1 MSSSSVCIYFFRVE
15 TSTSLPL
22 LYFILKTIGCNQ
34 QIKYQYGN
42 QKLSSV
48 SSTFCR
54 TVSIL
59 INNTVINIFI
69 VDLLY
74 GFCIFLDQ
82 EHCVISPTI
91 CSTSG
96 TQCY

>member
-1 MSSSSVCIYFFRVE
+1 MSSSSVWIYFFRVE

-22 LYFILKTIGCNQ
+22 LYFILKTIGFNQ

-54 TVSIL
+54 TVSIV
-59 INNTVINIFI
+59 INNTV
-69 VDLLY
+69 LLIY
-74 GFCIFLDQ
+74 LL
-82 EHCVISPTI
+82 
-91 CSTSG
+91 
-96 TQCY
+96 